1 MFTETQTLCNE
12 IEDQIEATTEVAKTG
27 TKAELLESIEDLQA
41 LLNQATIID
50 LKCRG
55 PKMRAQFA
63 TLQEA
68 LNART
73 RA

>member
-27 TKAELLESIEDLQA
+27 NAEELRESIEDLQA

-50 LKCRG
+50 LKCDG
-55 PKMRAQFA
+55 PKMRPKFA
-63 TLQEA
+63 TLHKTLDE
-68 LNART
+68 RI
-73 RA
+73 